1 MKNFIVYIENGQIV
15 RNGTCQDETF
25 DYQAGENEFVLESD
39 AAYNTHYVE
48 DGVVVEMPPKP
59 DGDYKFD
66 YNVKQWVYDTAKATA
81 DALTKRQK
89 LLLDSDYTQLPDVPL
104 TDKQSWADYRQQLRD
119 ITSQP
124 NFPNDI
130 IWPTP
135 PTEGA

>member
-1 MKNFIVYIENGQIV
+1 MKQFIVYTDNGKIV
-15 RNGTCQDETF
+15 KYGSCQDNDFE
-25 DYQAGENEFVLESD
+25 YQAEKDQFVLESD
-39 AAYNTHYVE
+39 ANPESNYVE
-48 DGVVVEMPPKP
+48 NGVVVEMPPKP

-66 YNVKQWVYDTAKATA
+66 YNVKQWVFDTAKATA

-104 TDKQSWADYRQQLRD
+104 NDKEAWAIYRQQLRD